1 MSEKCFHCGED
12 CIEEEIIFEGHPFCC
27 QGCKTVY
34 TILNAGDL
42 KGFYKLEEQG
52 GTKTQT
58 FHTSKYA
65 YLDEP
70 EITDKLIEYSDDE
83 INVVSFYIPIIHC
96 SSCIW
101 LLEKLY
107 KLKPGIKSSL
117 VDFTRKTVRI
127 TYKPTEISLREIV
140 ETLHKIGYPPAI
152 NLKDLDNQTPK
163 KGIPKTLLYKIGVAG
178 FAFGNIMLAAL
189 PEYFATPEQPIDP
202 KFSELFSYLSLML
215 SLPVVFY
222 SATDYFISAY
232 QAIKHRGINID
243 IPVALGIA
251 TLFLRSVYE
260 VIYLGQP
267 GYFDSLS
274 GLVFYLLIGKAYQ
287 SKTYANIAFDR
298 DYKSYFPIAIT
309 KLNLGNEYVIP
320 LTHLKVGNRI
330 LIRNDEIIPADSILI
345 SKEANID
352 SSFIT
357 GEEKTR
363 KMKTGDKIYAGCKQ
377 IGPAI
382 EVEVIKTIN
391 QSELTQ
397 LWNNSNLIDQQR
409 KLKFET
415 LTNIISKWFTVA
427 VLLVA
432 FGALIYWLPTDTN
445 IAIKAFTAVLIVAC
459 PCALALAAPITFGQ
473 ALRLMGNAKLYFKD
487 TLAIERLGM
496 IDHIV
501 FDKTGTITQS
511 HSAKI
516 EYNGK
521 ILSKDELS
529 VIRSGLRNS
538 YHPLS
543 LNLYFHLSD
552 IPLVKIDAFE
562 EIAGK
567 GIEVKHHGVIYK
579 IGSRDFCDFPIDKEG
594 TLKTRVFIRIDDN
607 LVGYFTFSNQYRP
620 GLKKVV
626 SQLQDYVLS
635 LITGDNESEKKNLVG
650 YFGKSTSLLFNQNPV
665 DKLNYI
671 KSLQENNAE
680 VLMLGDGLND
690 AGALAQSSVGI
701 SVSEDTNNFSPAC
714 DGILDASRFNQL
726 PDYLKFA
733 KKALVTVRISIVVS
747 FIYNVVGLTFAV
759 KGMLTP
765 LLAAVLMPTSSVSVV
780 LISTLIINYYAKLL
794 KVDSLG

>member
-1 MSEKCFHCGED
+1 MSQKCFHCGED
-12 CIEEEIIFEGHPFCC
+12 CIEEEIHFEGHSFCC
-27 QGCKTVY
+27 QGCKTVF

-65 YLDEP
+65 YLDEV

-83 INVVSFYIPIIHC
+83 INVVSFYIPVIHC

-107 KLKPGIKSSL
+107 KLKSGIKSSL

-127 TYKPTEISLREIV
+127 TYKHSEVSLREIV

-152 NLKDLDNQTPK
+152 NLKDLDNKAQK

-202 KFSELFSYLSLML
+202 KFAELFSYLSLVL
-215 SLPVVFY
+215 SLPVIFY
-222 SATDYFISAY
+222 SATDYFTSAF

-243 IPVALGIA
+243 IPIALGIA
-251 TLFLRSVYE
+251 TLFLRSLYE
-260 VIYLGQP
+260 VNYLGQP

-298 DYKSYFPIAIT
+298 DYKSYFPISIT
-309 KLNLGNEYVIP
+309 KLSRGIEYVIP

-345 SKEANID
+345 SNDANID

-357 GEEKTR
+357 GEQKTR
-363 KMKTGDKIYAGCKQ
+363 KMKTGDRIYAGCKQ

-397 LWNNSNLIDQQR
+397 LWNDSNLIDRDR
-409 KLKFET
+409 KLKFES
-415 LTNIISKWFTVA
+415 LTNAISKWFTLA

-432 FGALIYWLPTDTN
+432 FGALFVWLPTDTSM
-445 IAIKAFTAVLIVAC
+445 AIKAFTAVLIVAC

-473 ALRLMGNAKLYFKD
+473 VLRLMGNAKLYFKD
-487 TLAIERLGM
+487 TLAIERLGH
-496 IDHIV
+496 INHIV

-516 EYNGK
+516 EYSGK
-521 ILSKDELS
+521 PISKDRLA

-543 LNLYFHLSD
+543 LNLYHYLND
-552 IPLVKIDAFE
+552 IPIIKIVAFE
-562 EIAGK
+562 EFSGK
-567 GIEVKHHGVIYK
+567 GVEIIHQGVVYK
-579 IGSRDFCDFPIDKEG
+579 IGSQVFCDYHMDNDS
-594 TLKTRVFIRIDDN
+594 TLKTRVFIRINDEP
-607 LVGYFTFSNQYRP
+607 VGYFTFSNQYRP
-620 GLKKVV
+620 GLKQVV
-626 SQLQDYVLS
+626 SQLHNYALS
-635 LITGDNESEKKNLVG
+635 LITGDNKSEEKNLEG
-650 YFGKSTSLLFNQNPV
+650 YFGEKTKLLFNQNPV
-665 DKLNYI
+665 AKLNYI
-671 KSLQENNAE
+671 KSLQQNNAG

-690 AGALAQSSVGI
+690 AGALAQSDVGI
-701 SVSEDTNNFSPAC
+701 SVAEDTNNFSPAC
-714 DGILDASRFNQL
+714 DGILDASRFKQL
-726 PDYLKFA
+726 PSFLKFA
-733 KKALVTVRISIVVS
+733 KKALFTVKISIAIS
-747 FIYNVVGLTFAV
+747 LLYNVVGLTFAV

-765 LLAAVLMPTSSVSVV
+765 LLAAILMPTSSVSVV

-794 KVDSLG
+794 KEDN